1 MFSRADLRAC
11 PRGCGER
18 ARLTTTENGARLLVN
33 LDPDPKGNV
42 AVWRDVHGALRS
54 RAVTKER
61 PLARHERLMMPHVAT
76 CKPPKREKPKP
87 PKTPRSTAPATEL
100 YDLLGVGK
108 DATEADIKKAYR
120 RLARELHPDINPDP
134 EVAKRFQEVGWAY
147 HVLSDPKRRKVYDVT
162 GNDPK
167 PR

>member
-87 PKTPRSTAPATEL
+87 PKPPPRPPAGNL

-108 DATEADIKKAYR
+108 DATQADIKRAYR
-120 RLARELHPDINPDP
+120 RLARELHPDVNHDP
-134 EVAKRFQEVGWAY
+134 GVAERFQEVGLAY
-147 HVLSDPKRRKVYDVT
+147 HVLSDPEQREMYDLS
-162 GNDPK
+162 GRP
-167 PR
+167 PRPR